1 MARWNISSDALTIEQ
16 QPRRSPTRWL
26 RANSLRIAFV
36 IGLVEAVIA
45 WSEGFR
51 LVMMLVGIVSVVAY
65 MQVRHR
71 LPAVV
76 RRPLW
81 IVVTAQAVAGIL
93 LPAIYLGIAIAAII
107 FGIMLL
113 VLLLFMLGDL
123 RR

>member
-26 RANSLRIAFV
+26 RANGLRIAFV

-81 IVVTAQAVAGIL
+81 IVVTAQAIAGIL